1 MAATKRARSAKTDGR
16 GGNGTAGQKI
26 NGIGD
31 EAVRA
36 KTGRTWPEWIATLD
50 AVGAREMEHAEIA
63 SLLHERFG
71 VPGWWT
77 QMVTV
82 GYEQAVGKRVPR
94 QKADGF
100 AASASKTIR
109 TSPAAAFKAF
119 GDARTRGRWL
129 ADELTIRKATAPKSL
144 RITCGDGKTHLDVNI
159 YPKSDGK
166 TQVTLQHTKLA
177 SAREAARMKKYWG
190 DALKRLED
198 ALAK

>member
-1 MAATKRARSAKTDGR
+1 MARS
-16 GGNGTAGQKI
+16 NGKAAVSGKV

-36 KTGRTWPEWIATLD
+36 KTGKTWCEWITTLD
-50 AVGAREMEHAEIA
+50 KAGARTMEHAEIA
-63 SLLHERFG
+63 SLLHEKFG

-82 GYEQAVGKRVPR
+82 GYEQSTGKRVAR

-100 AASASKTIR
+100 AASASKTLNV
-109 TSPAAAFKAF
+109 SAAAAFRAF
-119 GDARTRGRWL
+119 NDPRKRAGWL

-144 RITCGDGKTHLDVNI
+144 RITCADGQTHLDVNI
-159 YPKSDGK
+159 YAKGEGK

-177 SAREAARMKKYWG
+177 NAREAARMKKYWG

-198 ALAK
+198 ALAQR